1 MDLLSTPST
10 QEKSMTE
17 GTKEI
22 RLRWTEEQVE
32 AVSVA
37 AKAIGLSIS
46 AYTKLALLERLNRDR
61 VITQQPRDFV

>member
-1 MDLLSTPST
+1 
-10 QEKSMTE
+10 MTE